1 MAGRRTSSDFQTP
14 EAEVTG
20 GRWFSKQDPVFPT
33 KCQIIKSFLL
43 TIFYCIETKVQ
54 SKVFLKCFTVTRRV
68 IWARVIVNAM

>member
-33 KCQIIKSFLL
+33 KCKIDQKFCADNFLL
-43 TIFYCIETKVQ
+43 H
-54 SKVFLKCFTVTRRV
+54 R
-68 IWARVIVNAM
+68 N